1 MSTEQP
7 LKSAR
12 GEIDCEDDLQAW
24 IERGMESNGWTVLR
38 EVKARNSNY
47 RADIV
52 AKHKDIGVI
61 GIECKH
67 VTGGS
72 IVAGEATRQII
83 EKYAGKKF
91 FQWEVD
97 AWGVCL
103 FGREYRPKNMIL
115 DRRQREA
122 RRQIATTKRIL
133 NGLGIGYVT
142 TAEDWIMM
150 QFLPSG
156 RSVHIPLFGVDSDIE
171 TEEVDF
177 NRIMELI
184 NERRP

>member
-1 MSTEQP
+1 MSVQPSLEQ
-7 LKSAR
+7 AR
-12 GEIDCEDDLQAW
+12 DEIDCEDDLQAW
-24 IERGMESNGWTVLR
+24 MERGMESNGWTVLR

-52 AKHKDIGVI
+52 AKHEDIGVV
-61 GIECKH
+61 GIECKY

-72 IVAGEATRQII
+72 IVAGHASRQII

-91 FQWEVD
+91 FQWNVD

-103 FGREYRPKNMIL
+103 FGREYRPKQMVYEK
-115 DRRQREA
+115 RQREA

-142 TAEDWIMM
+142 TDNDWLMM

-156 RSVHIPLFGVDSDIE
+156 RDVHIPLFGVDSDLE
-171 TEEVDF
+171 TEGVDTD
-177 NRIMELI
+177 RIRELI
-184 NERRP
+184 DERRP